1 MTIFKLPNWAEKI
14 ANKKWNHALVWC
26 LRLVLGAVFIFSGF
40 TKAIDPW
47 GGYYKIIEYC
57 HAYGFQS
64 LTSVALALSFA
75 LAAIE
80 FMFGM
85 FVLTGAY
92 RRGATALL
100 IGMMAVMLPLTLD
113 LAITNRVPHC
123 GCFGEAIVV
132 SNWASFWKNVA
143 LTMALVYLT
152 FFNRRVHGIYGPAV
166 NWVVGVISF
175 AFVATVA
182 YNGYFKQPLIDFGAF
197 PVGSAI
203 VDTADSTATNAS
215 TDMVFVYEKNDVRK
229 SFALDSVPDE
239 ADGWQFVERYYKAG
253 KEPQAARASQA
264 ISIFDE
270 GVDVTS
276 DVLPATRPVVLFLF
290 PDLKGVNISYS
301 FNLNEIYAH
310 ATEQG
315 YDVIALTSAEDS
327 HIKWWNDI
335 SMAAYRTYHIDDS
348 QLKSIARGNPAV
360 VVVEH
365 GKLLWKQT
373 LASLND
379 DKVRHPGY
387 PVNQYNADYHPQN
400 VLAKAVRYFL
410 LALLLLLIVNRAYLF
425 YRLFRKKNAKST
437 SQTEEPAEQ
446 YAEQPAEEPQSQNSP
461 AEAENCDK
469 DS

>member
-197 PVGSAI
+197 PVGSSL

-215 TDMVFVYEKNDVRK
+215 TDMVFVYEKNGVRK
-229 SFALDSVPDE
+229 
-239 ADGWQFVERYYKAG
+239 
-253 KEPQAARASQA
+253 
-264 ISIFDE
+264 
-270 GVDVTS
+270 
-276 DVLPATRPVVLFLF
+276 
-290 PDLKGVNISYS
+290 
-301 FNLNEIYAH
+301 
-310 ATEQG
+310 
-315 YDVIALTSAEDS
+315 
-327 HIKWWNDI
+327 
-335 SMAAYRTYHIDDS
+335 
-348 QLKSIARGNPAV
+348 
-360 VVVEH
+360 
-365 GKLLWKQT
+365 
-373 LASLND
+373 
-379 DKVRHPGY
+379 
-387 PVNQYNADYHPQN
+387 
-400 VLAKAVRYFL
+400 
-410 LALLLLLIVNRAYLF
+410 
-425 YRLFRKKNAKST
+425 
-437 SQTEEPAEQ
+437 
-446 YAEQPAEEPQSQNSP
+446 
-461 AEAENCDK
+461 
-469 DS
+469 